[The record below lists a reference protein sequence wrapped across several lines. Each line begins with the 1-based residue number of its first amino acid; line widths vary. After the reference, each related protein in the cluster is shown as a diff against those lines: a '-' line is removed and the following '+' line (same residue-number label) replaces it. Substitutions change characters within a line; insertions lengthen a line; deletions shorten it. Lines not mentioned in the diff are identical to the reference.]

1 MDVRNR
7 REHALHGK
15 VQGEEIY
22 VLPHW
27 DIYHPI
33 MKKAFSPTI
42 CLSAHPPVTL
52 KKSTPEDV
60 PDVFCCALDRQALL
74 FDASVHCLDYLA
86 NLK

>member
-22 VLPHW
+22 VLPSLGYLPSNHEEGFFTNHLP
-27 DIYHPI
+27 Y
-33 MKKAFSPTI
+33 
-42 CLSAHPPVTL
+42 CPPSGNL

-60 PDVFCCALDRQALL
+60 PDVFCCALGSPSAL

-86 NLK
+86 KLK